1 MSPLGVLRSDG
12 VAALTAVALLAPE
25 TVAFAQLA
33 GVPPAQ
39 GLAAAP
45 LCVIAYA
52 VLGRSRQLIVG
63 ATAATA
69 VLTSAAVTG
78 LAADPAHRTAYAVA
92 LALLTGAILVVTGLL
107 RCGFIA
113 RFLAPEALRGFLFGL
128 AVVIVV
134 RQVAVMADVH
144 TRDGNVFVRGGD
156 ILRASGDWSLI
167 SLAVGVIALAA
178 LYLLER
184 RLPRIPSTLIV
195 LVAAAAAAYALGLQ
209 RHGLQYVPHVP
220 AGLPLVRLPHLPAD
234 AWLHLIPAAA
244 GLALIAFVLG
254 HGVADRLRDDDQPA
268 LDANRDMTGL
278 GVANLLAGMVGGPAV
293 TGSPSASTAAVG
305 AGARTRWL
313 PIMSAGLLFTVA
325 VWLTPLFT
333 YLPEPVLAAV
343 VIMAV
348 RPFLSLAPLR
358 TYYRR
363 DRRAFA
369 VAIVAVLGVVTLTL
383 LPGLLLAVGLSLLIF
398 IADAGHLRVSELGRS
413 ADGAY
418 LALDAHPDLRTFDDL
433 VILRPDGPLFF
444 ATTGQLRA
452 AVEAAVAG
460 VPRRVVIL
468 DLTASFSLRLSVVE
482 TLSALHRRLAGDGRE
497 LYFVHLYRQAGA
509 AVSASDLAAV
519 PAFTTLDAAI
529 AAATPAPERSGS

>member
-1 MSPLGVLRSDG
+1 MSLSGVLRSDG

-33 GVPPAQ
+33 GIAPAQ

-69 VLTSAAVTG
+69 VLTSAAVAG
-78 LAADPAHRTAYAVA
+78 LASDPVHRSAYAVA

-134 RQVAVMADVH
+134 RQAAVMVDVH
-144 TRDGNVFVRGGD
+144 TRDGNVFVRGHD
-156 ILRASGDWSLI
+156 ILRAHSGWSLV
-167 SLAVGVIALAA
+167 SLAVGVVALAA

-184 RLPRIPSTLIV
+184 RLPRVPSSLIV
-195 LVAAAAAAYALGLQ
+195 LVAAAAAAYALGLH
-209 RHGLQYVPHVP
+209 RYGLHHVPQVP
-220 AGLPLVRLPHLPAD
+220 AGLPLVRLPHLTAG
-234 AWLHLIPAAA
+234 AWLHLLPAAA
-244 GLALIAFVLG
+244 GLALITFVLG

-268 LDANRDMTGL
+268 LDANREMTGL
-278 GVANLLAGMVGGPAV
+278 GVANLLAGLVGGAAV
-293 TGSPSASTAAVG
+293 TGSPSASTAAAG

-313 PIMSAGLLFTVA
+313 PIMSAGLLLVVA

-369 VAIVAVLGVVTLTL
+369 VAMAAVLGVVTLTL
-383 LPGLLLAVGLSLLIF
+383 LPGLLLAVALSLLIF

-418 LALDAHPDLRTFDDL
+418 LALDAHPDLRTFAGQ

-452 AVEAAVAG
+452 AVDAAVAG

-468 DLTASFSLRLSVVE
+468 DLTASFSLRLSVVDA
-482 TLSALHRRLAGDGRE
+482 LIALHRRLAADGRD
-497 LYFVHLYRQAGA
+497 LYFVHLYRNANV

-519 PAFTTLDAAI
+519 PAFTTIDAAVQ
-529 AAATPAPERSGS
+529 AAITPTERR